1 MKKNLQE
8 ELERI
13 HGITYGNKVISE
25 GFIDSILQK
34 VGIKTGDED
43 KKSDDPKKADLV
55 STDVAEFFKTLEDAA
70 KSGGLS
76 QQSYGGMSYQKSV
89 ESMQIGLMLLGYE
102 LPKHGVD
109 GLFGPETA
117 QAVQKFTSE
126 KLGGGEKKE
135 VNEVAL
141 SSPIGATSV
150 NSPFGG
156 RWGRMHYGVDLK
168 ASSGTSVKSPLDGQ
182 VIDAA
187 MRSDA
192 CGGTIYVQ
200 HADGYRTRYCHC
212 KQINVSK
219 GQTVSKGDIL
229 GLSGGGSGDP
239 GRGRSDGA
247 HLHFEVYKNGKPV
260 NPMEHLGSEV
270 GEFVAGSVS
279 GGSAKATTEML
290 EKLLELLK
298 ERGVKSEE
306 LKVFIDSVLTGG
318 SAEFTDLDLNTNEGF
333 QAYAEICQKFIS
345 ANGPNPL
352 GITGEMMAKGAKE
365 AFMRYQRYVPPELAL
380 SQLVLEGGIRN
391 GKLDS
396 RPIRTKNPFNV
407 GNTDSGANVEH
418 SEVQS
423 GINTYYNLVAKNY
436 LGKGRTA
443 KDLITNFVNKSGN
456 RYASAPDYEKHLNTL
471 ASQAHRI
478 AAPVMAKLTPQKA
491 AGSETTV

>member
-25 GFIDSILQK
+25 GFIDNILQK
-34 VGIKTGDED
+34 VGIKTGEE

-70 KSGGLS
+70 KTGGLS
-76 QQSYGGMSYQKSV
+76 QQAYGGMTYQKAV

-117 QAVQKFTSE
+117 QAVQKFISE
-126 KLGGGEKKE
+126 KLSGENKKE
-135 VNEVAL
+135 VNEAAL
-141 SSPIGATSV
+141 ASPIGTTSV
-150 NSPFGG
+150 SSPYGPRGG
-156 RWGRMHYGVDLK
+156 RTHYGVDLS
-168 ASSGTSVKSPLDGQ
+168 ASSGTPIKSPLDGQ

-187 MRSDA
+187 MRSDD

-212 KQINVSK
+212 KQVNVSK
-219 GQTVSKGDIL
+219 GQTVKKGDVL

-239 GRGRSDGA
+239 GRGRSTGA
-247 HLHFEVYKNGKPV
+247 HLHFEVYKNNKPV

-270 GEFVAGSVS
+270 GEFVAGSV
-279 GGSAKATTEML
+279 GGSAKATPEML

-306 LKVFIDSVLTGG
+306 LKVFIDAVLTGG
-318 SAEFTDLDLNTNEGF
+318 SAEFTDLDLNTKEGF
-333 QAYAEICQKFIS
+333 DAYAEICQKFIS

-391 GKLDS
+391 GKLES

-407 GNTDSGANVEH
+407 GNTDSGANIEH
-418 SEVQS
+418 GEVQS
-423 GINTYYNLVAKNY
+423 GINAYYNLVAKNY

-471 ASQAHRI
+471 AAQAHRI
-478 AAPVMAKLTPQKA
+478 AAPVVAKVGVQKN
-491 AGSETTV
+491 TTTQTTA

>member
-1 MKKNLQE
+1 MKRSLQE
-8 ELERI
+8 ELEKI
-13 HGITYGNKVISE
+13 HSITYGKKVINE
-25 GFIDSILQK
+25 GFIDNILQK
-34 VGIKTGDED
+34 VGIKSGED

-55 STDVAEFFKTLEDAA
+55 STDVEEFFKTIEDAA

-76 QQSYGGMSYQKSV
+76 QQSYGGMTYQKAV
-89 ESMQIGLMLLGYE
+89 ESMQIGLILIGYD
-102 LPKHGVD
+102 LPEHGVD

-117 QAVQKFTSE
+117 KAVQKFISE
-126 KLGGGEKKE
+126 KLGTSDKKQ
-135 VNEVAL
+135 VNEVSL
-141 SSPIGATSV
+141 SSPIGTTSV

-156 RWGRMHYGVDLK
+156 RWGRMHHGVDLK
-168 ASSGTSVKSPLDGQ
+168 ASSGTPIKSPLDGQ

-192 CGGTIYVQ
+192 CGGTIYIQ
-200 HADGYRTRYCHC
+200 HADGYRTRYCHS
-212 KQINVSK
+212 KQVNVSK
-219 GQTVSKGDIL
+219 GQTVKKGDVL
-229 GLSGGGSGDP
+229 GLSGGASGDA

-247 HLHFEVYKNGKPV
+247 HLHFEVYKDGKPV
-260 NPMEHLGSEV
+260 DPMQHLGSEV
-270 GEFVAGSVS
+270 GEFVAGSI
-279 GGSAKATTEML
+279 GGASKATPEML

-318 SAEFTDLDLNTNEGF
+318 SAELTDLDLNTNEGF

-391 GKLDS
+391 GKLES

-436 LGKGRTA
+436 LGKGKTA
-443 KDLITNFVNKSGN
+443 KDLITNFVNKNGN
-456 RYASAPDYEKHLNTL
+456 RYASSPDYEKHLNTL
-471 ASQAHRI
+471 AAQAHRI
-478 AAPVMAKLTPQKA
+478 AAPVVIKI
-491 AGSETTV
+491 GSQNKTSDQVTA

>member
-1 MKKNLQE
+1 MKKSLQE

-13 HGITYGNKVISE
+13 HGITYGNNVINE

-34 VGIKTGDED
+34 VGVKTDGD

-70 KSGGLS
+70 EAGGLS
-76 QQSYGGMSYQKSV
+76 QQSYGGMQYQKAV
-89 ESMQIGLMLLGYE
+89 ESMQIGLVLLGYE

-117 QAVQKFTSE
+117 QAVQKFNTE
-126 KLGGGEKKE
+126 KLGGKEKKE
-135 VNEVAL
+135 VNEAAL
-141 SSPIGATSV
+141 ASPIGTTSV
-150 NSPFGG
+150 NSPFGA
-156 RWGRMHYGVDLK
+156 RWGRMHHGVDLK
-168 ASSGTSVKSPLDGQ
+168 ASSGTPIKSPLDGE

-187 MRSDA
+187 IRGDA

-200 HADGYRTRYCHC
+200 HADGYRTRYCHA

-219 GQTVSKGDIL
+219 GQTVKKGDVL

-247 HLHFEVYKNGKPV
+247 HLHFEVYKNGKTV

-270 GEFVAGSVS
+270 GEFV
-279 GGSAKATTEML
+279 GGSGTISRATPEML
-290 EKLLELLK
+290 DKLIELLK

-306 LKVFIDSVLTGG
+306 LKTFIDSVLTGG

-333 QAYAEICQKFIS
+333 EAYAEICQKFIS

-391 GKLDS
+391 GKLES

-407 GNTDSGANVEH
+407 GNTDSGANIEH

-423 GINTYYNLVAKNY
+423 GINAYYNLVAKNY

-471 ASQAHRI
+471 AAQAHRI
-478 AAPVMAKLTPQKA
+478 SAPVMAKLNVKKPS
-491 AGSETTV
+491 GSETIA